1 MDTFLPIIRIPA
13 FIISAWTVLALLVDT
28 LDVVFSR
35 DITSIGW
42 YASHPLSIWKLGV
55 GTNVFAGLLV
65 WLAAFAITI
74 ATAIFLL

>member
-1 MDTFLPIIRIPA
+1 MDTFLSIIRIPA

-65 WLAAFAITI
+65 WLVAFAITFMT
-74 ATAIFLL
+74 ATFLL

>member
-1 MDTFLPIIRIPA
+1 MDTFLSIIRIPA

-65 WLAAFAITI
+65 WLVAFAITFM
-74 ATAIFLL
+74 TASFLL

>member
-1 MDTFLPIIRIPA
+1 METFLSIIRIPA
-13 FIISAWTVLALLVDT
+13 YIISAWTVLALLVDT

-65 WLAAFAITI
+65 WLAAFAITFMT
-74 ATAIFLL
+74 ATFLL

>member
-1 MDTFLPIIRIPA
+1 MESILSIIRIPA
-13 FIISAWTVLALLVDT
+13 FIISAWTVLAIVVDT

-42 YASHPLSIWKLGV
+42 YASHPLSVWKLGM

-65 WLAAFAITI
+65 WLAAIAITI